1 MLLAGRLCSHREEH
15 LLGMLTVLLLGS
27 CWDVAKVCVGS
38 INPSVASRVRDVPQE
53 CAVVFELLWPL
64 QEGAVVEETFIQNSY
79 AKWLCQNSFVEEFLE
94 QEASHIPCS

>member
-64 QEGAVVEETFIQNSY
+64 QEGAVLWWRRPLSKIVMPNGY
-79 AKWLCQNSFVEEFLE
+79 AKIVL
-94 QEASHIPCS
+94 